1 MYSATD
7 PQKSI
12 NEKTSITSMT
22 TSIILL
28 LSVTVALLTIVIVLL
43 IRRNMRQVDELQ
55 DKNRVIVRE
64 VRRNQELLQRA
75 TRQTL

>member
-1 MYSATD
+1 
-7 PQKSI
+7 
-12 NEKTSITSMT
+12 MT

-75 TRQTL
+75 NRQVL

>member
-1 MYSATD
+1 
-7 PQKSI
+7 
-12 NEKTSITSMT
+12 MT

>member
-1 MYSATD
+1 
-7 PQKSI
+7 
-12 NEKTSITSMT
+12 MT

-64 VRRNQELLQRA
+64 VRRNQELH
-75 TRQTL
+75 RQTSHQIS

>member
-1 MYSATD
+1 
-7 PQKSI
+7 
-12 NEKTSITSMT
+12 MT

-28 LSVTVALLTIVIVLL
+28 LSVTVALLTVVIVLL

-64 VRRNQELLQRA
+64 VRRTQELLQRA
-75 TRQTL
+75 TRQVL

>member
-1 MYSATD
+1 
-7 PQKSI
+7 
-12 NEKTSITSMT
+12 MT

-75 TRQTL
+75 TRQVL